1 MAFHSFRDLTV
12 WQKSMS
18 LVTHLYKLTE
28 KFPGEEKFGLTS
40 QMRRAVVSIPSNIA
54 EGRRRG
60 TSREYRQFLQISY
73 GSGGELETQ
82 LEIGLRLTFLKEND
96 YQKADNLLREVMK
109 MLNSL
114 MMNVSSANNLI

>member
-1 MAFHSFRDLTV
+1 MLHSFRDLIV
-12 WQKSMS
+12 WQKSMD
-18 LVTHLYKLTE
+18 LVVLVYGLTG
-28 KFPGEEKFGLTS
+28 KFPNEEKFGLTS
-40 QMRRAVVSIPSNIA
+40 QMRIAAVSIPSNIA

-60 TSREYRQFLQISY
+60 TSKEYRQFLQIAY

-114 MMNVSSANNLI
+114 MMKVSSANNLIT

>member
-1 MAFHSFRDLTV
+1 MD
-12 WQKSMS
+12 
-18 LVTHLYKLTE
+18 LVTLVYQLTE
-28 KFPGEEKFGLTS
+28 KFPSDERFGLTS

-60 TSREYRQFLQISY
+60 TSREYRQFLQIAY

-114 MMNVSSANNLI
+114 MMKVSSANNLIT

>member
-1 MAFHSFRDLTV
+1 MHSFRDLTV
-12 WQKSMS
+12 WQKSMD
-18 LVTHLYKLTE
+18 LVTLVYQLTE
-28 KFPGEEKFGLTS
+28 KFPSDERFGLTS

-60 TSREYRQFLQISY
+60 TSREYRQFLQIAY

-114 MMNVSSANNLI
+114 MMKVSSANNLIT